1 MPLAPPWTLT
11 TEEWLDHIYIDMSRR
26 REHALTSHLATLLQ
40 HLLKWAYQP
49 QGQSWGHS
57 WVDSIRAARTDAQAL
72 LARYPHLRTRQEAA
86 YARAYPRARRQAARE
101 TGLPLAT
108 FPEACPWA
116 PEQVL
121 DEAFWP
127 QAPEIQSSQ
136 PPRRQ
141 IDFSA

>member
-26 REHALTSHLATLLQ
+26 REHALTSHLETLLR

-72 LARYPHLRTRQEAA
+72 LARYPHLRTRQKTA

-101 TGLPLAT
+101 TGLPLAI
-108 FPEACPWA
+108 FPQVCPWTA
-116 PEQVL
+116 AQVL
-121 DEAFWP
+121 DTDFWP
-127 QAPEIQSSQ
+127 EE
-136 PPRRQ
+136 R
-141 IDFSA
+141 

>member
-11 TEEWLDHIYIDMSRR
+11 TEEWLDHIYIDMRR
-26 REHALTSHLATLLQ
+26 RRDHALTAHLETLLR

-72 LARYPHLRTRQEAA
+72 LARYPHVRTRQETA

-101 TGLPLAT
+101 TGLPLVI
-108 FPEACPWA
+108 FPQVCPWTA
-116 PEQVL
+116 AQVL
-121 DEAFWP
+121 DTDFWP
-127 QAPEIQSSQ
+127 EE
-136 PPRRQ
+136 R
-141 IDFSA
+141 

>member
-26 REHALTSHLATLLQ
+26 REHALTSHLETLLR

-72 LARYPHLRTRQEAA
+72 LARYPHLRTRQETA

-101 TGLPLAT
+101 TGLPLAI
-108 FPEACPWA
+108 FPQVCPWTA
-116 PEQVL
+116 AQVL
-121 DEAFWP
+121 NTDFWP
-127 QAPEIQSSQ
+127 EE
-136 PPRRQ
+136 R
-141 IDFSA
+141 

>member
-26 REHALTSHLATLLQ
+26 REHALTSHLETLLR

-72 LARYPHLRTRQEAA
+72 LARYPHLRTRQETA

-101 TGLPLAT
+101 TGLPLAI
-108 FPEACPWA
+108 FPQVCPWTA
-116 PEQVL
+116 AQVL
-121 DEAFWP
+121 DTDFWP
-127 QAPEIQSSQ
+127 EE
-136 PPRRQ
+136 R
-141 IDFSA
+141 

>member
-26 REHALTSHLATLLQ
+26 REHALTSHLETLLR

-49 QGQSWGHS
+49 QGQSWSHS

-72 LARYPHLRTRQEAA
+72 LARYPHLRTRQETA

-101 TGLPLAT
+101 TGLPLAI
-108 FPEACPWA
+108 FPQVCPWTA
-116 PEQVL
+116 AQVL
-121 DEAFWP
+121 DTDFWP
-127 QAPEIQSSQ
+127 EE
-136 PPRRQ
+136 R
-141 IDFSA
+141 

>member
-57 WVDSIRAARTDAQAL
+57 WVDSIRGARTDAQAL
-72 LARYPHLRTRQEAA
+72 LARYPHLRTRQEMA

-108 FPEACPWA
+108 FPAACPWA
-116 PEQVL
+116 LEQIL
-121 DEAFWP
+121 DAEFWP
-127 QAPEIQSSQ
+127 EGETMP
-136 PPRRQ
+136 
-141 IDFSA
+141 

>member
-26 REHALTSHLATLLQ
+26 REHALTSHLETLLR

-57 WVDSIRAARTDAQAL
+57 WVDSIRAARTDVQAL
-72 LARYPHLRTRQEAA
+72 FTRYPHLHTRQETA

-101 TGLPLAT
+101 TGLPLAL
-108 FPEACPWA
+108 FPQACPWT

-121 DEAFWP
+121 DADFWP
-127 QAPEIQSSQ
+127 DA
-136 PPRRQ
+136 
-141 IDFSA
+141 

>member
-26 REHALTSHLATLLQ
+26 REHALTSHLETLLR

-72 LARYPHLRTRQEAA
+72 LARYPHLRTRQETA

-101 TGLPLAT
+101 TGLPLAI
-108 FPEACPWA
+108 FPQVCPWTTA
-116 PEQVL
+116 QVL
-121 DEAFWP
+121 DTDFWP
-127 QAPEIQSSQ
+127 EE
-136 PPRRQ
+136 R
-141 IDFSA
+141 